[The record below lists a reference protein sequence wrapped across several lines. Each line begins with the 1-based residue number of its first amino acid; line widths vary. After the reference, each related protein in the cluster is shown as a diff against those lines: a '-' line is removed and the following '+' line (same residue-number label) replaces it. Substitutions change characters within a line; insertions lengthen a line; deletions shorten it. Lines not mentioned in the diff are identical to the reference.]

1 MSKQN
6 IVKKGVIVVAG
17 LGTRFL
23 PATKAMPK
31 EMLPVL
37 DKPVVQYIVEEMAD
51 SGITEIIFVTSSQK
65 RPLEDH
71 FDRDRDFESFLE
83 GKGKLDKIKSLMEL
97 SEKVRF
103 FYTRQSEPLGNG
115 HALLCAREF
124 VGNEPFAFSD
134 GDSIIDSNTPVI
146 KQLLGVFKKHG
157 APVIGVQKISDRKL
171 MTKYGNVY
179 GKEIGARTYKMSE
192 LREKPSEDKTSPA
205 GLIVGGMRYIFT
217 SEIWKHLEAQGKGKD
232 NEIWVADAA
241 NNLAKKTKFLAYQY
255 EGIYFDTGDKLSL
268 LKTAIH
274 FAFKDEKMREE
285 IQNFLLN
292 K

>member
-1 MSKQN
+1 MEKQN
-6 IVKKGVIVVAG
+6 KVKKGVIVVAG

-83 GKGKLDKIKSLMEL
+83 SKGKLDKIKSLVEL
-97 SEKVRF
+97 SKKVRF

-134 GDSIIDSNTPVI
+134 GDSIIDSKTPVI
-146 KQLLGVFKKHG
+146 KQLLSVYRKHN

-179 GKEIGARTYKMSE
+179 GKELGDRTYRMAE
-192 LREKPSEDKTSPA
+192 LKEKPTEDKTSPA

-217 SEIWKHLEAQGKGKD
+217 NEIWKHLEAQGKGKD

-241 NNLAKKTKFLAYQY
+241 NQLAKKTKFLAYQY

-274 FAFKDEKMREE
+274 FALKDDQMRAE
-285 IQNFLLN
+285 IQAIIS
-292 K
+292 